1 MKKPD
6 VIDNFDLTALPGD
19 HLVSKLDLK
28 QMRVLC
34 SMLRNEIIDAT
45 SKHGGHLS
53 SNLGV
58 VELMVALHHF
68 FDFSKDKLILDVGHQ
83 CYAHK
88 LLSGRS
94 LEHLREKG
102 GVSGFQKMHESIY
115 DPYEAG
121 HSSTSISA
129 AEAFALSRDIKK
141 EHYDVVALIGDGSI
155 VNGLALEALNSLGSK
170 NTKAIIILNDND
182 MSISQPVGGMGR
194 FFSKISTS
202 ASYTKMKHGYRRI
215 LTKTKFGEKVY
226 FFSKSVKDS
235 VKRKLVPPTM
245 FDHMGYNYIGPIDGH
260 DIKAILKALERA
272 KRSDRSVVLH
282 VNTVKGHGYPPSEG
296 DKQGKFHDVGPFNK
310 EDGTPISSGE
320 DHSWSGFY
328 AGEVNATMA
337 MNEKAYLIVAATQV
351 GSKLTATLEQFK
363 ERSID
368 VGIAEEHAL
377 TFAGAMY
384 LSGFHPIVSL
394 YSTFLQRAYDELHHD
409 CARIKAGLTLLIDR
423 AGLVGGNGETH
434 QGVYDVAM
442 LSSIPGVT
450 IAMPSNRFD
459 AHQVYSYAMAANEI
473 TAIRYPKE
481 DIIEAKEYKFKGKR
495 FHFLNLNDQK
505 DAIIVCVGPK
515 VYPLVEALKQQG
527 LDSRYE
533 VVDPIY
539 LYPFSDEDI
548 ALLSQYNRIII
559 YDAYGIRNGFAT
571 LLEVR
576 LMDEHYQGRIDVYAV
591 PNEFLYLASAK
602 ELEEDL
608 GLSIPQILAKI
619 A

>member
-58 VELMVALHHF
+58 VELMVALHHCY
-68 FDFSKDKLILDVGHQ
+68 DFSKDKLILDVGHQ

-94 LEHLREKG
+94 LDNLREKG
-102 GVSGFQKMHESIY
+102 GVSGFQKMNESIY

-129 AEAFALSRDIKK
+129 AEAFAIARDIKK
-141 EHYDVVALIGDGSI
+141 EKYEVIALIGDGSI
-155 VNGLALEALNSLGSK
+155 VNGLAFEALNSLGSK

-182 MSISQPVGGMGR
+182 MSISQPVGGLGR

-202 ASYTKMKHGYRRI
+202 ASYTKMKHGYRRV
-215 LTKTKFGEKVY
+215 LTKTKFGEKIY
-226 FFSKSVKDS
+226 FFSKGVKDS
-235 VKRKLVPPTM
+235 IKRRLVPPTM
-245 FDHMGYNYIGPIDGH
+245 FDHMGYTYIGPIDGH
-260 DIKAILKALERA
+260 DIKAILKALQRA
-272 KRSDRSVVLH
+272 KRSERSVVLH
-282 VNTVKGHGYPPSEG
+282 VNTVKGHGYPPAEG
-296 DKQGKFHDVGPFNK
+296 DKEGKFHDVGPFHK
-310 EDGTPISSGE
+310 EDGTPLLVKE
-320 DHSWSGFY
+320 DRSWSGFY
-328 AGEVNATMA
+328 ASEVKQSMQQ
-337 MNEKAYLIVAATQV
+337 NEKAYLIVAATQV
-351 GSKLTATLEQFK
+351 GSKLTECLAEFPT
-363 ERSID
+363 RSID
-368 VGIAEEHAL
+368 MGIAEEHAL
-377 TFAGAMY
+377 TFAGAMN

-409 CARIKAGLTLLIDR
+409 CARMKTGLTLLIDR

-442 LSSIPGVT
+442 LSSIPGVS
-450 IAMPSNRFD
+450 IVMPSNTFD
-459 AHQVYSYAMAANEI
+459 AHQVYTYAMAEQAI

-481 DIIEAKEYKFKGKR
+481 DVVEGKAYKFKGRR
-495 FHFLNLNDQK
+495 FHFLNLNDK
-505 DAIIVCVGPK
+505 KEAIIVCVGPK
-515 VYPLVEALKQQG
+515 VYPLIETLKQKG
-527 LDSRYE
+527 LDSRFD

-539 LYPFSDEDI
+539 LYPFVDEDI
-548 ALLSQYNRIII
+548 ALLSQFRQVII
-559 YDAYGIRNGFAT
+559 YDAYGTKNGFAT
-571 LLEVR
+571 LLEAR
-576 LMDEHYQGRIDVYAV
+576 LSEAKYQGKIVIFAV

-602 ELEEDL
+602 QLEEDL
-608 GLSIPQILAKI
+608 GLSVPQILDKI